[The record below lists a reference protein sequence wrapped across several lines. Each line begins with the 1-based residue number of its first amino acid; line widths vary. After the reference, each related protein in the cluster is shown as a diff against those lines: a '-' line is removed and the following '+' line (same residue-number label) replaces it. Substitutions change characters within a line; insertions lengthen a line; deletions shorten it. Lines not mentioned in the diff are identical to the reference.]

1 MCAKG
6 IGDAHGLQTDRSD
19 EYMAMK
25 EGSLT
30 KPRVKST
37 LIAVPD
43 MLLDQWRRELEQHA
57 PGLSVE
63 VFSPSLRNSTLR
75 DYKAAPSTAWSVA
88 QNDVVLITFEVLAEE
103 INMGEGLSP
112 LTHVNWWRMVTD
124 EAQTITMGGSI
135 MSV

>member
-1 MCAKG
+1 M
-6 IGDAHGLQTDRSD
+6 
-19 EYMAMK
+19 
-25 EGSLT
+25 
-30 KPRVKST
+30 
-37 LIAVPD
+37 
-43 MLLDQWRRELEQHA
+43 
-57 PGLSVE
+57 
-63 VFSPSLRNSTLR
+63 
-75 DYKAAPSTAWSVA
+75 A